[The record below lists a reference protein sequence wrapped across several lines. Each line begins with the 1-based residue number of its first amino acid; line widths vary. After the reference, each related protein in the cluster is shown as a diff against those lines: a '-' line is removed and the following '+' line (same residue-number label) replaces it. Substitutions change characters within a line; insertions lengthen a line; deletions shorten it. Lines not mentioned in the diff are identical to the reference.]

1 MKELNI
7 FEATALTSPN
17 LLTLV
22 CTKKE
27 DGSTNL
33 APLCFVSY
41 LSFDP
46 PMIGFAAGKQ
56 SHTGERVRETGEAV
70 IAVPGESLKE
80 AVMACGASTGADTD
94 KVEQFGIEMMNLE
107 GSDIQVPADSRALF
121 VVDLTQTVEVGD
133 HNLHICTIKK
143 ILGDEGVKNLYAW
156 NGFTVVETAQMGA

>member
-17 LLTLV
+17 PLTLV

-70 IAVPGESLKE
+70 IAIPGESLKE
-80 AVMACGASTGADTD
+80 AVMACGASTGADTN
-94 KVEQFGIEMMNLE
+94 KVEQFDIEMIDVE
-107 GSDIQVPADSRALF
+107 GSDIQGPADSKVFFL
-121 VVDLTQTVEVGD
+121 VDLTQTVEVGD
-133 HNLHICTIKK
+133 HILHICTIKK

-156 NGFTVVETAQMGA
+156 NGFAVVETAQMGA